1 MKRITI
7 YLFVLSALALFCK
20 GSSAADWQ
28 AASCQAVLQNQRIEA
43 RFQAGLLYHL
53 TDRATGNVLLSL
65 DPKQLPADYPLFGS
79 THVALNSCRVL
90 QQINDNEVESRFEFK
105 DGAKWTMHWAF
116 DANGDL
122 VLRSSAHASVPV
134 DELRV
139 LIPGGDLKEH
149 TLVWIHAYGVGQ
161 AANAPWNET
170 FVGNPETDG
179 ERWCFKEL

>member
-79 THVALNSCRVL
+79 THVDLNSCRVL
-90 QQINDNEVESRFEFK
+90 QQINDNEVNQGSNSRTARNGRCIGHSTLMAISCCVRRRTRQYRSMNCES
-105 DGAKWTMHWAF
+105 
-116 DANGDL
+116 
-122 VLRSSAHASVPV
+122 
-134 DELRV
+134 
-139 LIPGGDLKEH
+139 
-149 TLVWIHAYGVGQ
+149 
-161 AANAPWNET
+161 
-170 FVGNPETDG
+170 
-179 ERWCFKEL
+179 